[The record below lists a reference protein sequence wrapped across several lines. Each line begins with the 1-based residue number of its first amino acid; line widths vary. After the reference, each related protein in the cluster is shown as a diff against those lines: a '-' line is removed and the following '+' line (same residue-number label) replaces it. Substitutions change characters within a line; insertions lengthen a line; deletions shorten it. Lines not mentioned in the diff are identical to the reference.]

1 MKINRKTVSKIIWI
15 LLALICTATFL
26 TVFINFSAAFSSY
39 PKLIKETKADDF
51 YTPEIQASLISS
63 YNESLTAISCMFVFV
78 NVWYAAFA
86 VLIVQKI
93 WTLFKHQTVEI
104 NDVQPQIT
112 ETDY

>member
-1 MKINRKTVSKIIWI
+1 MKINRKTAAKVIWI
-15 LLALICTATFL
+15 LVALLCTATFL

-51 YTPEIQASLISS
+51 YTPEIKASLISS

-86 VLIVQKI
+86 VLIVQKLI
-93 WTLFKHQTVEI
+93 SLFRRPRCDDRIDE
-104 NDVQPQIT
+104 PR
-112 ETDY
+112 E